1 LKKIKSKKVEFWRWS
16 LKSGF
21 WRKNFLKISEVAKKK
36 NPYQF
41 NSKGGCEGVNLWRWL
56 EKVLLKSGFW
66 KITSCKNVKV
76 CVRKTPYTS

>member
-41 NSKGGCEGVNLWRWL
+41 NSKGG
-56 EKVLLKSGFW
+56 
-66 KITSCKNVKV
+66 
-76 CVRKTPYTS
+76 VRE